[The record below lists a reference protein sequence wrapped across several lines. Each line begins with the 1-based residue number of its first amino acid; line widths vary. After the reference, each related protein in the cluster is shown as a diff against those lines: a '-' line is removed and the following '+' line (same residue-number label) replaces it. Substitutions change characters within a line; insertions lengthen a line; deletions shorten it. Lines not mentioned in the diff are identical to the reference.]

1 MSNIQWIWIIPLFL
15 DARTDEEL
23 YVNEYNDILC
33 NGFIYTYTL
42 LHVYT
47 SLHVY
52 NCVCLR
58 ETERERE
65 RERVVSWFSFDYHSC
80 SCMCIYQSIKIVD
93 LLDHSML
100 TGLLQVM
107 GACCL
112 FLAGKVEETPK
123 KCKDIIKTVQSL
135 LPAETFQCFGEDP
148 KVSWGVVCCVSH
160 GWESFNV

>member
-65 RERVVSWFSFDYHSC
+65 LCLGFHSVTTLVHAC
-80 SCMCIYQSIKIVD
+80 VYQSIKIVD
-93 LLDHSML
+93 LLYHSML